1 LAARRGVAARELER
15 GAVTERFLADHGG
28 AARLDVDVNDLAGVT
43 LRLRFGR
50 FAGTHSRMRQVAGH
64 RPVAGAIVACDP
76 GESERLMLV

>member
-1 LAARRGVAARELER
+1 MAARRGVAARELER

-50 FAGTHSRMRQVAGH
+50 FAGTHSRMRQVAEH

-76 GESERLMLV
+76 GAERLMLV